1 MSKNTAEG
9 FATALVVAACLAIVL
24 YATSFAQGPPEEVAA
39 YRNGAAVGACLA
51 LGALAVLLI
60 VPVRKP

>member
-1 MSKNTAEG
+1 MSRQTAEG
-9 FATALVVAACLAIVL
+9 FATALVVAAFLAAIL
-24 YATSFAQGPPEEVAA
+24 YATSYAQGGADVAA

-60 VPVRKP
+60 VPVRRP